1 MENSKDDLLDERG
14 IAEYRERVMAELKE
28 IRQLDEAR
36 LTPKLLVRKAMLMQF
51 EDGSPKDVES
61 ALLSALQLD
70 EQCIGAYIELGRFY
84 YAVLDD
90 SGQAKPYFEKA
101 LALLSTMSGEVVRG
115 LLDCDLELSPDRDPD
130 VLLREYTQEL
140 VGELGSAPL
149 IH

>member
-140 VGELGSAPL
+140 VGKLGS
-149 IH
+149 